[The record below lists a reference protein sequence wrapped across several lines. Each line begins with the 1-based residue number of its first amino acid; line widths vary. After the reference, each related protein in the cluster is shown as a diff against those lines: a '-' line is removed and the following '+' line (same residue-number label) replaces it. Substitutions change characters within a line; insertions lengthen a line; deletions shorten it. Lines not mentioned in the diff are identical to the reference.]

1 MKGFVH
7 AELSESDSER
17 EMSKG
22 NFKNNNNDNNNNSSD
37 QRNTLIEESFEAEEA
52 KQIRVNHQ
60 ETMLNS
66 FIS

>member
-22 NFKNNNNDNNNNSSD
+22 NFKNNNNDNNNSSD
-37 QRNTLIEESFEAEEA
+37 QRNSLVEESFEAEEV